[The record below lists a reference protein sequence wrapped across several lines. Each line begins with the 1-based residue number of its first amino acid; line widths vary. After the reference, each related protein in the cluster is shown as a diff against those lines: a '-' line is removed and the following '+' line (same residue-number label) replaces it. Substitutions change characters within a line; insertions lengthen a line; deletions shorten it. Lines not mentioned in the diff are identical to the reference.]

1 MEKEKNVEINTI
13 PRLFWDSVK
22 SRGERVAMREKD
34 LGIWQEISWSHYGE
48 KAKLTGLALHTLG
61 LEKGNVVSIASE
73 GNPEWL
79 YTDMGTIGAGGISS
93 GVYTT
98 DSAAQVKYL
107 VNDSATKF
115 YFAENEEQLDKILE
129 VRNECPTLKKI
140 IVYDM
145 EGLNDF
151 HDDQVISYEEF
162 LKIGEKTNQENPN
175 LWESLVNNVSPDD
188 IAILVYTSG
197 TTGPSKGAMINH
209 TNLLYSINTGYDIF
223 DVMEHEEQLSFLPLC
238 HILERSVSVMIPLK
252 TGAVVNFAESIDTV
266 PENIREVSPTVFI
279 AVPRI
284 WEKFYSSITILMKD
298 ATFVGKFFYQFSINV
313 GSKYKEYFIDGKEPP
328 LSLKLSY
335 WICNQLV
342 LKNIKK
348 LLGLNNCRYA
358 LSGAAPIS
366 PDLINWYLSLG
377 IDMREGWGM
386 TETAGVGTAFYSRE
400 IKLGHVGRAVND
412 SEVRIAQ
419 DGEILFRGPGVF
431 CGYLNKPE
439 QTKETLIDGWLHTG
453 DVGEIDNYGNLKI
466 TDRKKDIIITAG
478 GKNISPSEIENELK
492 FSPFISDAVVIGDK
506 RKFLSCLIMIDE
518 ENVMKH
524 AQDND
529 IPFSNFESLCKSEEI
544 VSLIDD
550 EVNKVNK
557 KFASV
562 EQVKKFSLIDIQ
574 LTAEDDELTP
584 TMKLKRKFINQK
596 YGDIIESM
604 YQSA

>member
-175 LWESLVNNVSPDD
+175 LWENLVNSVNPDD

-298 ATFVGKFFYQFSINV
+298 ATFIGKFFYQLSINV

>member
-13 PRLFWDSVK
+13 PKLFWNSVK
-22 SRGERVAMREKD
+22 SRADRVAMREKD
-34 LGIWQEISWSHYGE
+34 LGIWQEISWTTYGE

-73 GNPEWL
+73 GMPEWL

-93 GVYTT
+93 GIYTT
-98 DSAAQVKYL
+98 DSAEQVKYL
-107 VNDSATKF
+107 VNDSSTKF

-129 VRNECPTLKKI
+129 VRSECPTLKQI
-140 IVYDM
+140 IVFDM
-145 EGLNDF
+145 EGLNEF

-162 LKIGEKTNQENPN
+162 LKIGEKANQEKPD
-175 LWESLVNNVSPDD
+175 LWESLINNVNSSD

-209 TNLLYSINTGYDIF
+209 ENILYSINTGYDIF
-223 DVMEHEEQLSFLPLC
+223 ETMEHEEQLSFLPLC

-298 ATFVGKFFYQFSINV
+298 ATFIGKYSYQFSINV
-313 GSKYKEYFIDGKEPP
+313 GARYKEYFIDGKIPP
-328 LSLKLSY
+328 LSLKILY
-335 WICNQLV
+335 WLCNQLV

-348 LLGLNNCRYA
+348 LLGLNNCRYG

-366 PDLINWYLSLG
+366 PELINWYLSLG

-386 TETAGVGTAFYSRE
+386 TETSGVGTAFYSRE

-412 SEVRIAQ
+412 SEIRIAD

-439 QTKETLIDGWLHTG
+439 QTNETLIDGWLHTG
-453 DVGEIDNYGNLKI
+453 DVGEMDNYGNIKI

-492 FSPFISDAVVIGDK
+492 FSPFVSDAVVIGDK

-529 IPFSNFESLCKSEEI
+529 IPFSNFESLCKSKDIVELIDNE
-544 VSLIDD
+544 VSL
-550 EVNKVNK
+550 VNK
-557 KFASV
+557 KFANV
-562 EQVKKFSLIDIQ
+562 EQIKKFSLIDTQ

-596 YGDIIESM
+596 YSDIIENM
-604 YQSA
+604 YQST

>member
-1 MEKEKNVEINTI
+1 MEEKKDVEIKSI
-13 PRLFWDSVK
+13 PQLFWSTVQ
-22 SRGERVAMREKD
+22 SRSSKVAMREKH
-34 LGIWQEISWSHYGE
+34 LGIWQEVTWKQYGE
-48 KAKLTGLALHTLG
+48 NAKKTGLALHSLG
-61 LEKGNVVSIASE
+61 LKKGEVVSIASE

-79 YTDMGTIGAGGISS
+79 YTDMGIIGAGGVSS

-98 DSAAQVKYL
+98 DSASQVKYL
-107 VNDSATKF
+107 VNDSSTKF

-129 VRNECPTLKKI
+129 VRNDCPTLEKI

-145 EGLNDF
+145 EGLHNF
-151 HDDQVISYEEF
+151 KDDQVISYDQLIE
-162 LKIGEKTNQENPN
+162 IGEKIDLEQPN
-175 LWESLVNNVSPDD
+175 LWNDLLQNVNSED

-209 TNLLYSINTGYDIF
+209 NNLLYSVNTGLEIF
-223 DVMEHEEQLSFLPLC
+223 EPMENEEQLSFLPLC
-238 HILERSVSVMIPLK
+238 HILERSVSVIFPLK
-252 TGAVVNFAESIDTV
+252 SGAVVNFAESIDTV

-298 ATFVGKFFYQFSINV
+298 ATFIGRYFYDVSIKT
-313 GSKYKEYFIDGKEPP
+313 GAKYKEYFIEGKEPP
-328 LSLKLSY
+328 ITLKISFWL
-335 WICNQLV
+335 CNFFV
-342 LKNIKK
+342 LTNIKK
-348 LLGLNNCRYA
+348 LLGLSKCRYA

-366 PDLINWYLSLG
+366 PELINWYLSLG

-400 IKLGHVGRAVND
+400 IKLGHVGRAVNQ
-412 SEVRIAQ
+412 SEVRIAN
-419 DGEILFRGPGVF
+419 DGEILFKGPGVF

-453 DVGEIDNYGNLKI
+453 DVGEMDNYGNIKI

-492 FSPFISDAVVIGDK
+492 FSPFVSDAVVIGDK

-518 ENVMKH
+518 ENVMKY

-529 IPFSNFESLCKSEEI
+529 IPFSNFESLCKSEE
-544 VSLIDD
+544 VVNLIDG
-550 EVNKVNK
+550 EVSKVNK

-596 YGDIIESM
+596 YSNIIENM

>member
-1 MEKEKNVEINTI
+1 MEKEKDVEINTI
-13 PRLFWDSVK
+13 PRLFWDSVVNK
-22 SRGERVAMREKD
+22 SNKIAMREKH
-34 LGIWQEISWSHYGE
+34 LGIWQSTTWKEYGSF
-48 KAKLTGLALHTLG
+48 AKKTGLALHSLG
-61 LEKGNVVSIASE
+61 LKKGEVVSIASE
-73 GNPEWL
+73 GIPEWL
-79 YTDMGTIGAGGISS
+79 FTDMATVAVGGISS

-107 VNDSATKF
+107 INDSKTKF

-129 VRNECPTLKKI
+129 VRDECPSLEKI
-140 IVYDM
+140 IIYDM
-145 EGLNDF
+145 EGLHLFEDE
-151 HDDQVISYEEF
+151 QVISYEQF
-162 LKIGEKTNQENPN
+162 LKLGEQLDEERPDLWLN
-175 LWESLVNNVSPDD
+175 LLNAVKPDD

-197 TTGPSKGAMINH
+197 TTGPSKGAMISNK
-209 TNLLYSINTGYDIF
+209 NLMYSVNIGLDIF
-223 DVMEHEEQLSFLPLC
+223 QPKENEEQLSFLPLC
-238 HILERSVSVMIPLK
+238 HILERSASVMFPLK
-252 TGAVVNFAESIDTV
+252 SGAVVNFAESIENV

-284 WEKFYSSITILMKD
+284 WEKFYSSITIIMKD
-298 ATFVGKFFYQFSINV
+298 ATFIGKYFYNLSIKI
-313 GSKYKEYFIDGKEPP
+313 GSEYKNYFVEGKEPP
-328 LSLKLSY
+328 LKLKIAF
-335 WICNQLV
+335 WICDQLV

-348 LLGLNNCRYA
+348 LLGLSKCRHA

-366 PDLINWYLSLG
+366 PELINWYLSLG

-400 IKLGHVGRAVND
+400 IKTGYVGRAVNE
-412 SEVRIAQ
+412 SEVRIAE
-419 DGEILFRGPGVF
+419 DGEILFKGPGVF

-439 QTKETLIDGWLHTG
+439 QTNEALVDGWLHTG
-453 DVGEIDNYGNLKI
+453 DVGQLDNYGNMKI

-518 ENVMKH
+518 DNVMKF
-524 AQDND
+524 AQDHD
-529 IPFSNFESLCKSEEI
+529 VPFSNFESLCRTKEI
-544 VSLIDD
+544 VELIDE
-550 EVNKVNK
+550 EVSRVNK
-557 KFASV
+557 KFANV

-584 TMKLKRKFINQK
+584 TMKLKRKFINDK
-596 YGDIIESM
+596 YSNIIESM

>member
-1 MEKEKNVEINTI
+1 MEEEKNVEINTI
-13 PRLFWDSVK
+13 PLLFWDSVITK
-22 SRGERVAMREKD
+22 HNKIAMREKH
-34 LGIWQEISWSHYGE
+34 LGIWQSTTWEEYGI
-48 KAKLTGLALHTLG
+48 AARNIGLALHSLG
-61 LEKGNVVSIASE
+61 LKKGDVVSIASE
-73 GNPEWL
+73 GIPEWL
-79 YTDMGTIGAGGISS
+79 FTDMGTIAVGGISS

-98 DSAAQVKYL
+98 DSSSQVKYL
-107 VNDSATKF
+107 VNDSKTKF

-129 VRNECPTLKKI
+129 VRDECPTLEKI

-145 EGLNDF
+145 EGLHNFRDN
-151 HDDQVISYEEF
+151 QVISYEEF
-162 LKIGEKTNQENPN
+162 IKIGQKLNDEQSD
-175 LWESLVNNVSPDD
+175 LWIDLIKSVQPDD

-197 TTGPSKGAMINH
+197 TTGPSKGAMISNE
-209 TNLLYSINTGYDIF
+209 NLMYSVNVGLEIF
-223 DVMEHEEQLSFLPLC
+223 KPKENEEQLSFLPLC
-238 HILERSVSVMIPLK
+238 HILERSVSVMFPLK
-252 TGAVVNFAESIDTV
+252 SGAVVNFAESIDTV

-284 WEKFYSSITILMKD
+284 WEKFYSSITIIMKD
-298 ATFVGKFFYQFSINV
+298 ATFIGKYFYDLSIRV
-313 GSKYKEYFIDGKEPP
+313 GSEYKDYFVDGKNPP
-328 LSLKLSY
+328 LRTKIAF

-366 PDLINWYLSLG
+366 PELINWYLSLG

-386 TETAGVGTAFYSRE
+386 TETAGVGTAFYTRE
-400 IKLGHVGRAVND
+400 IKTGFVGRAVNQ
-412 SEVRIAQ
+412 SEVRIAE
-419 DGEILFRGPGVF
+419 DGEILFKGPGVF
-431 CGYLNKPE
+431 RGYLNKPE
-439 QTKETLIDGWLHTG
+439 QTNEALVDGWLHTG
-453 DVGEIDNYGNLKI
+453 DVGQLDNYGNMKI

-492 FSPFISDAVVIGDK
+492 FSPFVSDAVIIGDK

-518 ENVMKH
+518 ENVMKF

-529 IPFSNFESLCKSEEI
+529 VPFSNFESLCRTKEI
-544 VSLIDD
+544 VELIDN
-550 EVNKVNK
+550 EISKVNK
-557 KFASV
+557 KFANV

-584 TMKLKRKFINQK
+584 TMKLKRKFINEK
-596 YGDIIESM
+596 YSDIIESM

>member
-48 KAKLTGLALHTLG
+48 KAKLTGLALHALG

-98 DSAAQVKYL
+98 DSTAQVKYL

-129 VRNECPTLKKI
+129 VRSECPTLKKI

-162 LKIGEKTNQENPN
+162 LKIGEKTNQENPD

>member
-13 PRLFWDSVK
+13 PRLFWDSVVNK
-22 SRGERVAMREKD
+22 SNKIAMREKH
-34 LGIWQEISWSHYGE
+34 LGIWQSTTWEEYGSSS
-48 KAKLTGLALHTLG
+48 KKTGLALHSLG
-61 LEKGNVVSIASE
+61 LRKGEVVSIASE
-73 GNPEWL
+73 GIPEWL
-79 YTDMGTIGAGGISS
+79 FTDMATIAVGGISS

-107 VNDSATKF
+107 INDSKTKF

-129 VRNECPTLKKI
+129 VRDECPSLEKI

-145 EGLNDF
+145 EGLHSFEDE
-151 HDDQVISYEEF
+151 QVISYEQF
-162 LKIGEKTNQENPN
+162 IKLGEQLDEEKPDLWLN
-175 LWESLVNNVSPDD
+175 LLNDVKPDD

-197 TTGPSKGAMINH
+197 TTGPSKGAMISNK
-209 TNLLYSINTGYDIF
+209 NLMYSVNIGLDIF
-223 DVMEHEEQLSFLPLC
+223 QPKENEEQLSFLPLC
-238 HILERSVSVMIPLK
+238 HILERSASVMFPLK
-252 TGAVVNFAESIDTV
+252 SGAVVNFAESIDTV

-284 WEKFYSSITILMKD
+284 WEKFYSSIMIIMKD
-298 ATFVGKFFYQFSINV
+298 ATFIGKYLYNLSIKI
-313 GSKYKEYFIDGKEPP
+313 GSEHKNYFVEGKEPP
-328 LSLKLSY
+328 LNLKIAF
-335 WICNQLV
+335 WICDQLV

-348 LLGLNNCRYA
+348 LLGLSRCRHA

-366 PDLINWYLSLG
+366 PELINWYLSLG

-386 TETAGVGTAFYSRE
+386 TETAGVGTAFYTRE
-400 IKLGHVGRAVND
+400 IKTGFVGRAVNE
-412 SEVRIAQ
+412 SEVRIAE
-419 DGEILFRGPGVF
+419 DGEILFKGPGVF

-439 QTKETLIDGWLHTG
+439 QTNEALVDGWLHTG
-453 DVGEIDNYGNLKI
+453 DVGQLDNYGNMKI

-518 ENVMKH
+518 DNVMKF
-524 AQDND
+524 AQDHD
-529 IPFSNFESLCKSEEI
+529 VPFSNFESLCRTKEI
-544 VSLIDD
+544 IELIDG
-550 EVNKVNK
+550 EVSGVNK
-557 KFASV
+557 KFANV

-584 TMKLKRKFINQK
+584 TMKLKRKFINEK
-596 YGDIIESM
+596 YSNIIESM

>member
-13 PRLFWDSVK
+13 PRLFWDSVVNK
-22 SRGERVAMREKD
+22 SNKIAMREKH
-34 LGIWQEISWSHYGE
+34 LGIWQSTTWEEYGSS
-48 KAKLTGLALHTLG
+48 AKKTGLALHSLG
-61 LEKGNVVSIASE
+61 LRKGEVVSIASE
-73 GNPEWL
+73 GIPEWL
-79 YTDMGTIGAGGISS
+79 FTDMATIAVGGISS

-107 VNDSATKF
+107 INDSKTKF

-129 VRNECPTLKKI
+129 VRDECPSLEKI
-140 IVYDM
+140 IIYDM
-145 EGLNDF
+145 EGLHSFEDE
-151 HDDQVISYEEF
+151 QVISYEQF
-162 LKIGEKTNQENPN
+162 IKLGEQLDEEKPDLWLN
-175 LWESLVNNVSPDD
+175 LLNAVKPDD

-197 TTGPSKGAMINH
+197 TTGPSKGAMISNK
-209 TNLLYSINTGYDIF
+209 NLMYSVNIGLDIF
-223 DVMEHEEQLSFLPLC
+223 QPKDNEEQLSFLPLC
-238 HILERSVSVMIPLK
+238 HILERSASVMFPLK
-252 TGAVVNFAESIDTV
+252 SGAVVNFAESIDTV

-284 WEKFYSSITILMKD
+284 WEKFYSSIMIIMKD
-298 ATFVGKFFYQFSINV
+298 ATFIGKYLYNLSIKI
-313 GSKYKEYFIDGKEPP
+313 GSEHKNYFVEGKEPP
-328 LSLKLSY
+328 LNLKIAF
-335 WICNQLV
+335 WICDQLV

-348 LLGLNNCRYA
+348 LLGLSRCRHA

-366 PDLINWYLSLG
+366 PELINWYLSLG

-386 TETAGVGTAFYSRE
+386 TETAGVGTAFYTRE
-400 IKLGHVGRAVND
+400 IKTGFVGRAVNE
-412 SEVRIAQ
+412 SEVRIAE
-419 DGEILFRGPGVF
+419 DGEILFKGPGVF

-439 QTKETLIDGWLHTG
+439 QTNEALVDGWLHTG
-453 DVGEIDNYGNLKI
+453 DVGQLDNYGNMKI

-518 ENVMKH
+518 DNVMKF
-524 AQDND
+524 AQDHD
-529 IPFSNFESLCKSEEI
+529 VPFSNFESLCRTKEI
-544 VSLIDD
+544 IELIDG
-550 EVNKVNK
+550 EVSRVNK
-557 KFASV
+557 KFANV

-584 TMKLKRKFINQK
+584 TMKLKRKFINEK
-596 YGDIIESM
+596 YNNIIESM

>member
-1 MEKEKNVEINTI
+1 MEEKKDVEIKSI
-13 PRLFWDSVK
+13 PQLFWSTVQ
-22 SRGERVAMREKD
+22 SRSSKVAMREKH
-34 LGIWQEISWSHYGE
+34 LGIWQEVTWKQYGE
-48 KAKLTGLALHTLG
+48 NAKKTGLALHSLG
-61 LEKGNVVSIASE
+61 LKKGEVVSIASE

-79 YTDMGTIGAGGISS
+79 YTDMGIIGSGGVSS

-98 DSAAQVKYL
+98 DSASQVKYL
-107 VNDSATKF
+107 VNDSSTKF

-129 VRNECPTLKKI
+129 VRNDCPTLEKI

-145 EGLNDF
+145 EGLHNF
-151 HDDQVISYEEF
+151 KDDQVISYDQLIE
-162 LKIGEKTNQENPN
+162 IGEKIDLEQPN
-175 LWESLVNNVSPDD
+175 LWNNLMQNVNSED

-209 TNLLYSINTGYDIF
+209 NNLLYSVNTGLEIF
-223 DVMEHEEQLSFLPLC
+223 EPMENEEQLSFLPLC
-238 HILERSVSVMIPLK
+238 HILERSVSVIFPLK
-252 TGAVVNFAESIDTV
+252 SGAVVNFAESIDTV

-298 ATFVGKFFYQFSINV
+298 ATFIGRYFYDVSIKT
-313 GSKYKEYFIDGKEPP
+313 GAKYKEYFIEGKEPP
-328 LSLKLSY
+328 ITLKISFWL
-335 WICNQLV
+335 CNFFV
-342 LKNIKK
+342 LTNIKK
-348 LLGLNNCRYA
+348 LLGLSKCRYA

-366 PDLINWYLSLG
+366 PELINWYLSLG

-400 IKLGHVGRAVND
+400 IKLGHVGRAVNQ
-412 SEVRIAQ
+412 SEVRIAD
-419 DGEILFRGPGVF
+419 DGEILFKGPGVF

-453 DVGEIDNYGNLKI
+453 DVGEMDNYGNIKI

-492 FSPFISDAVVIGDK
+492 FSPFVSDAVVIGDK

-518 ENVMKH
+518 ENVMKY

-529 IPFSNFESLCKSEEI
+529 IPFSNFESLCKSEE
-544 VSLIDD
+544 VVNLIDG
-550 EVNKVNK
+550 EVSKVNK

-596 YGDIIESM
+596 YSNIIENM

>member
-48 KAKLTGLALHTLG
+48 KAKLTGLALHALG

-129 VRNECPTLKKI
+129 VRSECPTLKKI

-162 LKIGEKTNQENPN
+162 LKIGEKTNQENPD

-298 ATFVGKFFYQFSINV
+298 ATFIGKFFYQLSINV

>member
-34 LGIWQEISWSHYGE
+34 LGIWQEISWSRYGE
-48 KAKLTGLALHTLG
+48 KAKLTGLALHALG

-129 VRNECPTLKKI
+129 VRSECPTLKQI

-151 HDDQVISYEEF
+151 NDDQVISYEEF
-162 LKIGEKTNQENPN
+162 LKVGEKTDQENPD
-175 LWESLVNNVSPDD
+175 LWESLINGVNPDD

-209 TNLLYSINTGYDIF
+209 SNLLYSINTGYDIF

-238 HILERSVSVMIPLK
+238 HILERSVSVMYPLK

-298 ATFVGKFFYQFSINV
+298 ATFIGKFFYQLSINV

-328 LSLKLSY
+328 ISLKLSY

-544 VSLIDD
+544 VALIDD
-550 EVNKVNK
+550 EVKKVNK

>member
-48 KAKLTGLALHTLG
+48 KAKLTGLALHALG

-129 VRNECPTLKKI
+129 VRGECPSLKQI
-140 IVYDM
+140 IVFDM

-284 WEKFYSSITILMKD
+284 WEKFYSSIRILMKD

>member
-1 MEKEKNVEINTI
+1 MEEKKDVEIKSI
-13 PRLFWDSVK
+13 PQLFWSTVQ
-22 SRGERVAMREKD
+22 SRSSKVAMREKH
-34 LGIWQEISWSHYGE
+34 LGIWQEVTWKQYGE
-48 KAKLTGLALHTLG
+48 NAKKTGLALHSLG
-61 LEKGNVVSIASE
+61 LKKGEVVSIASE

-79 YTDMGTIGAGGISS
+79 YTDMGIIGAGGVSS

-98 DSAAQVKYL
+98 DSASQVKYL
-107 VNDSATKF
+107 VNDSSTKF

-129 VRNECPTLKKI
+129 VRNDCPTLEKI

-145 EGLNDF
+145 EGLHNF
-151 HDDQVISYEEF
+151 KDDQVISYDQLIEIGG
-162 LKIGEKTNQENPN
+162 KIDLEQPN
-175 LWESLVNNVSPDD
+175 LWNNLMQNVNSED

-209 TNLLYSINTGYDIF
+209 NNLLYSVNTGLEIF
-223 DVMEHEEQLSFLPLC
+223 EPMENEEQLSFLPLC
-238 HILERSVSVMIPLK
+238 HILERSVSVIFPLK
-252 TGAVVNFAESIDTV
+252 SGAVVNFAESIDTV

-298 ATFVGKFFYQFSINV
+298 ATFIGRYFYDVSIKT
-313 GSKYKEYFIDGKEPP
+313 GAKYKEYFIEGKEPP
-328 LSLKLSY
+328 ITLKISFWL
-335 WICNQLV
+335 CNFFV
-342 LKNIKK
+342 LTNIKK
-348 LLGLNNCRYA
+348 LLGLSKCRYA

-366 PDLINWYLSLG
+366 PELINWYLSLG

-400 IKLGHVGRAVND
+400 IKLGHVGRAVNQ
-412 SEVRIAQ
+412 SEVRIAN
-419 DGEILFRGPGVF
+419 DGEILFKGPGVF

-453 DVGEIDNYGNLKI
+453 DVGEMDNYGNIKI

-492 FSPFISDAVVIGDK
+492 FSPFVSDAVVIGDK

-518 ENVMKH
+518 ENVMKY

-529 IPFSNFESLCKSEEI
+529 IPFSNFESLCKSEE
-544 VSLIDD
+544 VVNLIDG
-550 EVNKVNK
+550 EVSKVNK

-596 YGDIIESM
+596 YSNIIENM

>member
-13 PRLFWDSVK
+13 PKLFWNSVK
-22 SRGERVAMREKD
+22 SRADRVAMREKD
-34 LGIWQEISWSHYGE
+34 LGIWQEISWTEYGE
-48 KAKLTGLALHTLG
+48 RAKLTGLALHTLG

-73 GNPEWL
+73 GMPEWL

-93 GVYTT
+93 GIYTT
-98 DSAAQVKYL
+98 DSAEQVKYL
-107 VNDSATKF
+107 VNDSSTKF

-129 VRNECPTLKKI
+129 VRSECPTLKQI
-140 IVYDM
+140 IVFDM
-145 EGLNDF
+145 EGLNEF

-162 LKIGEKTNQENPN
+162 LKIGEKANQEKPD
-175 LWESLVNNVSPDD
+175 LWESLINNVNSSD

-209 TNLLYSINTGYDIF
+209 ENILYSINTGYDIF
-223 DVMEHEEQLSFLPLC
+223 ETMEHEEQLSFLPLC

-298 ATFVGKFFYQFSINV
+298 ATFIGKYSYQFSINV
-313 GSKYKEYFIDGKEPP
+313 GAKYKEYFIDGKVPP
-328 LSLKLSY
+328 LSLKILY
-335 WICNQLV
+335 WLCNQLV

-348 LLGLNNCRYA
+348 LLGLNNCRYG

-366 PDLINWYLSLG
+366 PELINWYLSIG

-386 TETAGVGTAFYSRE
+386 TETSGVGTAFYSRE

-412 SEVRIAQ
+412 SEIRIAD
-419 DGEILFRGPGVF
+419 DGEILFKGPGVF

-453 DVGEIDNYGNLKI
+453 DVGEMDNYGNVKI

-492 FSPFISDAVVIGDK
+492 FSPFVSDAVVIGDK

-529 IPFSNFESLCKSEEI
+529 IPFSNFESLCKSKDI
-544 VSLIDD
+544 VDLIDD
-550 EVNKVNK
+550 EVSSVNK
-557 KFASV
+557 KFANV
-562 EQVKKFSLIDIQ
+562 EQIKKFSLIDTQ

-584 TMKLKRKFINQK
+584 TMKLKRKFINEK
-596 YGDIIESM
+596 YSSVIDQM

>member
-129 VRNECPTLKKI
+129 VRGECPTLKKI

-151 HDDQVISYEEF
+151 HDDQVISHEEF
-162 LKIGEKTNQENPN
+162 LKIGEKTNQENPD

-298 ATFVGKFFYQFSINV
+298 ATFIGKFFYQLSINV